1 MRKSFIVMKRI
12 FFFISIYVLF
22 GLFTTLFAET
32 EKLSTANNKSE
43 IDGLEFY
50 LDTNITDGP
59 YIFYEGRNIIVKW
72 VEHELIITETVTKK
86 NIEYFKS
93 KFKVFPDFERLK
105 KRFKHENYK
114 QDYQDVE
121 KFIAISDI
129 HGQYNLFVEL
139 LQAHDV
145 IDKNGDWSF
154 GNGHLV
160 VNGDIFD
167 RGEGVTETLWLV
179 YQLSMQAEKEDG
191 KVHYLMGN
199 HEAMVLDKDL
209 RYVNKKYL
217 KNAALMDTTYDY
229 LYSDNTFMGR
239 WLRNRP
245 LIISIN
251 NSLITHA
258 GISPKFI
265 EYQLTIQK
273 TNKLY
278 LNNIVGKPW
287 ETIRTDS
294 VLVFLSDSDGPLWHR
309 EYFDESELSE
319 VNLILVLEYF
329 KKDYLI
335 VGHTSKEGV
344 TPLLNGKLFGIDSSI
359 KLGKEGEILIY
370 EDGEFFKG
378 NLTGNRIKL

>member
-72 VEHELIITETVTKK
+72 VEHELLITETVTKK

-105 KRFKHENYK
+105 KRFKHKNYK

-145 IDKNGDWSF
+145 IDKNGNWSF

-179 YQLSMQAEKEDG
+179 YQLSLQAEKEDG

-217 KNAALMDTTYDY
+217 KNAAMMDTTYDY

-319 VNLILVLEYF
+319 VNLNLVLEYF

>member
-1 MRKSFIVMKRI
+1 MKRI
-12 FFFISIYVLF
+12 FFFISFCVLF
-22 GLFTTLFAET
+22 GFFTTLFAET
-32 EKLSTANNKSE
+32 EKYRSTNNESE
-43 IDGLEFY
+43 IDGFEFY
-50 LDTNITDGP
+50 LDSSITDGP
-59 YIFYEGRNIIVKW
+59 YIFYEGKDIIVKW
-72 VEHELIITETVTKK
+72 VENELLKTETVTKK
-86 NIEYFKS
+86 NIESYKA

-129 HGQYNLFVEL
+129 HGQYDLFVEL

-145 IDKNGDWSF
+145 IDKNGDWNF

-167 RGEGVTETLWLV
+167 RGEGVTEALWLV
-179 YQLSMQAEKEDG
+179 YQLSLQAEKEEG

-229 LYSDNTFMGR
+229 LYSDKTFMGR

-251 NSLITHA
+251 NTLITHA

-278 LNNIVGKPW
+278 LNNIVGQAW
-287 ETIRTDS
+287 VTIRTDS
-294 VLVFLSDSDGPLWHR
+294 VLVFLSDADGPLWHR
-309 EYFDESELSE
+309 EYFDEKEFTE
-319 VNLILVLEYF
+319 DNLNLVLEYF
-329 KKDYLI
+329 NKDYLI
-335 VGHTSKEGV
+335 VGHTSLKEV
-344 TPLLNGKLFGIDSSI
+344 TPLLNGKVFGIDSSI
-359 KLGKEGEILIY
+359 KLGKEGELLIY